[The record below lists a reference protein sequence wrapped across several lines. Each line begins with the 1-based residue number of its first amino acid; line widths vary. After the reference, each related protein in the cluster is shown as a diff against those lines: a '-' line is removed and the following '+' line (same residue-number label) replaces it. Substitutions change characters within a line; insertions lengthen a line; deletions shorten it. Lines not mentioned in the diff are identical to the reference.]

1 MHSFAKTVTGFG
13 LLCLCA
19 CSSGHNGPAPPAW
32 VGFFPVE
39 LERHDGD
46 QVAAVSVESDGEY
59 VGESVGSVS
68 DDTLSRLQGVFYG
81 SSFEDYGKDS
91 TTLIDAEELSDG
103 AVFFRVVVPRPEGP
117 LVDGYFFPGDPELES
132 STQRMLGVVTA
143 VFNEIGE
150 AE

>member
-1 MHSFAKTVTGFG
+1 
-13 LLCLCA
+13 
-19 CSSGHNGPAPPAW
+19 
-32 VGFFPVE
+32 
-39 LERHDGD
+39 
-46 QVAAVSVESDGEY
+46 
-59 VGESVGSVS
+59 
-68 DDTLSRLQGVFYG
+68 LQGVFYG